1 MPKGEYSSSGDN
13 RNNRNRQSRKNGRKK
28 PKNTPPPAPQL
39 NEDEINNLVDEL
51 MELEESELRD
61 RLKGIITA
69 RDEAASAKR
78 AAEARAEGL
87 QTELDKAKDKLDK
100 IKSKKE
106 EQGLETKV
114 SNLEEANKRLER
126 EKEELRKR
134 AETAEQKLTERS
146 AKSSDLGIDERLLT
160 ADQLE
165 RWRKA
170 VCQARESR
178 SVMREIRQEC
188 ADLTDVA
195 AALS

>member
-87 QTELDKAKDKLDK
+87 QTELDKAKDK

-106 EQGLETKV
+106 DKDLESKV

-126 EKEELRKR
+126 EKDELRKR

-146 AKSSDLGIDERLLT
+146 AKASDLGIDERLLT